1 MLITL
6 IYGSNFFMFKPDAS
20 ADHCEYAL
28 GILTKQCQ
36 FFGPFPVS
44 YQEIARP
51 STLNILM
58 GIMGSLRGKQK
69 PFANISTEEVS
80 SEDKKFIPKI
90 MKLDPR
96 DRPSAQQLLDD
107 ECRILPTGPQS
118 TQDSSSSD
126 APPCIYLDEAM
137 YKPAPRPP
145 RRRAS
150 FVPGLAANH
159 AGNAE

>member
-1 MLITL
+1 
-6 IYGSNFFMFKPDAS
+6 MFKPDAS

-44 YQEIARP
+44 YKEIARP

-80 SEDKKFIPKI
+80 SEDKKFILKI

-107 ECRILPTGPQS
+107 EWF
-118 TQDSSSSD
+118 DS
-126 APPCIYLDEAM
+126 E
-137 YKPAPRPP
+137 
-145 RRRAS
+145 
-150 FVPGLAANH
+150 
-159 AGNAE
+159 